1 MKIIILTGNEMRHR
15 FFRIRV
21 AFEKDIT
28 VLKTY
33 CEGEEFSLENRI
45 KKNSYESDLLRN
57 HVKSRSQS
65 ESDFFSEIISL
76 LPDYSS
82 PVNIPK
88 GRINDLSVV
97 GQILS
102 LNPDLLIC
110 YGSSIIKSNLLD
122 KFKGRFLNVHLGLS
136 PYYRGSGTNVWPL
149 INKEPEYIGATF
161 MYIDEGIDTGQI
173 IHQIRADI
181 FIGDTPHT
189 IGNRLILKMTKVFI
203 IIIRSQNRLTI
214 ENQIQSS
221 SNYYTRKHF
230 DLVACQKLYDN
241 FKSTMIEEFLRNRV
255 NREVKIIE
263 NKGLDG

>member
-1 MKIIILTGNEMRHR
+1 MRIIILTGNETRHK

-21 AFEKDIT
+21 AFEKNIT

-45 KKNSYESDLLRN
+45 KKDSYENNLLLN

-65 ESDFFSEIISL
+65 ERDFFSEIIGL

-88 GRINDLSVV
+88 GSINDLSVV
-97 GQILS
+97 EEILS

-110 YGSSIIKSNLLD
+110 YGSSIIKSKLLD

-149 INKEPEYIGATF
+149 INQEPEYIGATF
-161 MYIDEGIDTGQI
+161 MFIDEGIDTGQI

-189 IGNRLILKMTKVFI
+189 IGNRLILQMTKVFI
-203 IIIRSQNRLTI
+203 KIIRSYNRLTI

-221 SNYYTRKHF
+221 SKYYTRSHF
-230 DLVACQKLYDN
+230 DLFACRKLYDN
-241 FKSTMIEEFLRNRV
+241 FNSTMIEEFLYNRI
-255 NREVKIIE
+255 NREVKIVE
-263 NKGLDG
+263 NKGLNG